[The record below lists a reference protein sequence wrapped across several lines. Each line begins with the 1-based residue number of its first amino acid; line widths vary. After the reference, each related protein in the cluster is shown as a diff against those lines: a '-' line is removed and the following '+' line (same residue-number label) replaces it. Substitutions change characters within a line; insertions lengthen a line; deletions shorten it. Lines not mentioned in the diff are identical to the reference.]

1 MQDQNIVDCKDDFCR
16 SVEAAF
22 GGAADLN
29 VRPLRFGGVDCV
41 LYFVDGLT
49 AGGDISEYL
58 IKPLS
63 ELGSREI
70 LSPEILLEHS
80 LMGTATCAAAEACPD
95 PETAVSR
102 LLNGFCLLAVP
113 GAGAAVFEV
122 KGGDR
127 RGVAEPEVESTTR
140 GPKDAFT
147 ETARTNTALLRRHF
161 RGPELRLYETVAGA
175 RSRTNVSLLW
185 IDGLTDPE
193 TVVRMKNRLDT
204 VSTEDLLTPAAVETV
219 LTGRRRTPFPLL
231 QATERTD
238 KFAHGLLGGRVGI
251 FVDGLP
257 VGYLAPVSL
266 GDLLQS
272 AEDRDTDFLSA
283 RLIRSIRLLSLL
295 SALLLPGLYVAMAA
309 FHQEMLPTLLLQ
321 AVIESKKNVPFPTVL
336 EILGLLA
343 AFEILQEAGLS
354 APKAIS
360 QPVSIIGGLVV
371 GTAAVEA
378 NLISP
383 AALILVSASGICGF
397 ALPGKAFADAIR
409 LCRFALTVCAALAGL
424 FGLTAGLIA
433 LLVHL
438 ASVDSFD
445 RAFLAPFSELKKMKK

>member
-1 MQDQNIVDCKDDFCR
+1 MENRRDAFC
-16 SVEAAF
+16 SAVEAAF

-29 VRPLRFGGVDCV
+29 VRPLRFGGTDCS
-41 LYFVDGLT
+41 LYFIDGLT
-49 AGGDISEYL
+49 AGGDIAEYL

-63 ELGSREI
+63 ELGSRMA
-70 LSPEILLEHS
+70 LPPGDLLERS
-80 LMGTATCAAAEACPD
+80 LTGTVTCAAAEACRD
-95 PETAVSR
+95 PETAVAR
-102 LLNGFCLLAVP
+102 LLNGFCLLVVP

-147 ETARTNTALLRRHF
+147 ETGRTNTALLRRHL
-161 RGPELRLYETVAGA
+161 RCPELRLYETVAGT

-185 IDGLTDPE
+185 IQGLTDPE
-193 TVVRMKNRLDT
+193 TVVRMKHRLDT
-204 VSTEDLLTPAAVETV
+204 LRTEDLLTPAAVETA

-238 KFAHGLLGGRVGI
+238 KFAHGLLGGRIGLFI
-251 FVDGLP
+251 DGLP
-257 VGYLAPVSL
+257 VGYLAPVNF
-266 GDLLQS
+266 GNLLQA

-283 RLIRSIRLLSLL
+283 RLIRGIRLTALL
-295 SALLLPGLYVAMAA
+295 SALLLPGLYVAMAT

-321 AVIESKKNVPFPTVL
+321 AIIESKKNVPFPTVL

-397 ALPGKAFADAIR
+397 ALPGKAFSDAIR

-424 FGLTAGLIA
+424 FGLTLGMIA

-445 RAFLAPFSELKKMKK
+445 RAYLAPFSELKSQKK